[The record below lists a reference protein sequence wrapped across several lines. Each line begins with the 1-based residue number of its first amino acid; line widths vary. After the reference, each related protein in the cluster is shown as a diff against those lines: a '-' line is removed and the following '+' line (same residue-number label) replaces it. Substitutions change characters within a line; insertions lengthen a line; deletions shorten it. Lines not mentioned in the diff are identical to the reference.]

1 MKYQFLIWTLVWT
14 YISSKPVERI
24 PPESLSEAFGMYDTV
39 RGTGGSDS
47 TSIPMSK
54 EMPMNHEACSRGSI
68 QPSMYNTNFGNKF
81 ARSPRITQ
89 EEDHSQLY
97 RHSLELNHERSP
109 TADFESRRRYWS
121 PLESSELRNPSRYTY
136 PEKRPYGQGIF
147 TDQSPEEFRESYLR
161 YHGTGTEAH
170 RHGVSINPRPQE
182 ATSVS
187 SEERQRRKDKLKE
200 VLKKC

>member
-1 MKYQFLIWTLVWT
+1 
-14 YISSKPVERI
+14 
-24 PPESLSEAFGMYDTV
+24 MYDTV

-121 PLESSELRNPSRYTY
+121 PLEAQN
-136 PEKRPYGQGIF
+136 
-147 TDQSPEEFRESYLR
+147 
-161 YHGTGTEAH
+161 
-170 RHGVSINPRPQE
+170 
-182 ATSVS
+182 
-187 SEERQRRKDKLKE
+187 
-200 VLKKC
+200 